1 MKTALLFL
9 CSVLNFSEIFSQ
21 KHDFTWQ
28 IGADK
33 SVGIIQLNFNEFPV
47 SISKI
52 TSPPL
57 GFDLTNANFSGENGE
72 LLFYTNGIV
81 VANMNHEL
89 MENGD
94 SLNPGPTAYAFYD
107 HGYIAQQGALIL
119 PIPEN
124 QNLFYLF
131 HSHREEGNV
140 QIPGPH
146 SPYFYYSLI
155 DMQANNGKGIV
166 LEKNVVVISDT
177 LDIGKLTATKHAN
190 GRDWWLLVSERNRYS
205 YHRLLLT
212 PDTILHFG
220 IQPVEPVAGY
230 QAGAAGFVSFSPDG
244 TKYARH
250 DIRGFPAGHFV
261 RLYDFDRCT
270 GMLSN
275 QIHLPLSD
283 TAGVGGIAFS
293 PDSRFM
299 YVSSQ
304 ELVYQYDV
312 TAADVAGTQTIV
324 AETDGFI
331 DTLFNGEPW
340 YPLTFSGAQAGPDG
354 RIYIHVAGSSRYL
367 HVIQY
372 PNQPGLECQV
382 RQHAINL
389 PAFNYRSIPNFP
401 YYRLGPLDGSP
412 CDTLGLD
419 NHPLAGFT
427 WEVTDTV
434 GEPLTVRFN
443 DNSFYEP
450 ETWSWD
456 FGDGAA
462 GDEVNPM
469 HTFPADGVYTVCL
482 TVSNQYD
489 SDTFCREVRVE
500 TPSATPIPFD
510 YGKILV
516 FPNPAADA
524 VNLLLYDHL
533 PRLAELRLYD
543 ALGKEVARQRLNGGW
558 NVMPLEGIAPGVYF
572 YEVRDGERRLTAGKL
587 GKVGR

>member
-1 MKTALLFL
+1 MKAIIILLFII
-9 CSVLNFSEIFSQ
+9 VFSPGLFPQ
-21 KHDFTWQ
+21 KYDYTWFV
-28 IGADK
+28 GTDK
-33 SVGIIQLNFNEFPV
+33 SVGIIELNFNEFPV
-47 SISKI
+47 AISKI

-57 GFDLTNANFSGENGE
+57 EFDLTNASISNKNGE
-72 LLFYTNGIV
+72 LLFYTNGIII
-81 VANMNHEL
+81 ADSSHQM

-94 SLNPGPTAYAFYD
+94 SLNPGFIADAFYEQ
-107 HGYIAQQGALIL
+107 GYNLEQGALIL
-119 PIPEN
+119 QKPGN
-124 QNLFYLF
+124 DTLFYIF
-131 HSHREEGNV
+131 HESRN
-140 QIPGPH
+140 IIF
-146 SPYFYYSLI
+146 SPNLYHTLV
-155 DMQANNGKGIV
+155 DMSKNNGLGTV
-166 LEKNVVVISDT
+166 LNKNVSIISDT
-177 LDIGKLTATKHAN
+177 LDGGKIAAVKHAN
-190 GRDWWLLVSERNRYS
+190 GRDWWVLTAKLDKYIFNKLLV
-205 YHRLLLT
+205 T
-212 PDTILHFG
+212 PDSIVLLNPQ
-220 IQPVEPVAGY
+220 IVEPSEGFGQPPAGK
-230 QAGAAGFVSFSPDG
+230 ATFSPDG
-244 TKYARH
+244 RKYARH
-250 DIRGFPAGHFV
+250 EIRSFPAGHFV

-275 QIHLPLSD
+275 QIHLPLTD

-312 TAADVAGTQTIV
+312 TAADVAGTQIIV

-340 YPLTFSGAQAGPDG
+340 FPLTFSGAQAGPDG
-354 RIYIHVAGSSRYL
+354 RIYIHSAGGSRYL

-401 YYRLGPLDGSP
+401 CYRLGPLDGSP

-427 WEVTDTV
+427 WEVTDTA

-450 ETWSWD
+450 EAWSWD

-500 TPSATPIPFD
+500 TPNATPLLFD
-510 YGKILV
+510 KGKILI
-516 FPNPAADA
+516 FPNPAAEA
-524 VNLLLYDHL
+524 ANVILYDYL

-572 YEVRDGERRLTAGKL
+572 YEVGDGERRLSAGKL